1 MTCQPYSGPLAAQP
15 LLPAPCPEN
24 RELPPWGTHMISVK
38 LSFKDLLATLFMGTW
53 LIIGWA
59 HVQDNLTA
67 NDHSI
72 ISLSM
77 YTAGTF
83 AAV

>member
-1 MTCQPYSGPLAAQP
+1 
-15 LLPAPCPEN
+15 
-24 RELPPWGTHMISVK
+24 MISVK
-38 LSFKDLLATLFMGTW
+38 LTFKDLLATLFMGIW